1 MFFYLERVA
10 PPGVCAPARERLGAY
25 GVWLGVF
32 CASEVRPASCA
43 RLGRAGHWVSARLGR
58 CFWKLWA
65 DSSERLASFFGVRLR
80 MFFRLDFLPGDGY
93 LPFDFDLML
102 SFYSNFLSTLVSRL

>member
-1 MFFYLERVA
+1 M
-10 PPGVCAPARERLGAY
+10 PPGVFAPARERLGAS

-32 CASEVRPASCA
+32 RASEVRPASCA
-43 RLGRAGHWVSARLGR
+43 RLGRAGRWVGARLGR

-65 DSSERLASFFGVRLR
+65 DSSELLASFFGVRLR
-80 MFFRLDFLPGDGY
+80 TFFRLDFLPGDGH
-93 LPFDFDLML
+93 LPIDFFLMH